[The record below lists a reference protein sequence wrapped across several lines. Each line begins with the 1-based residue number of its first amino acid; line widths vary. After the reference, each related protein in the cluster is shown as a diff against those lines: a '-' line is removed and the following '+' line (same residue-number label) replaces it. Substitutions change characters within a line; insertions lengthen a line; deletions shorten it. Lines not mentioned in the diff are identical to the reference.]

1 MTDSSVLMT
10 RSVPYTWDELR
21 GFAKTEPSTAA
32 FQVGVGARPLAEDTH
47 KAPQAASLAVAPQ
60 SSESESAPSC
70 GLTQE
75 EIDRI
80 TSTITEE
87 VRKTLFEEIDLVVEL
102 ALKKMRSHLRCDIE
116 KAIAIN
122 VARSVRDAFEAPK
135 GKGN

>member
-47 KAPQAASLAVAPQ
+47 KAPQVASLAVASQPY
-60 SSESESAPSC
+60 ESNSSC

-75 EIDRI
+75 EIDHI

>member
-1 MTDSSVLMT
+1 MTDNSVLMT

-21 GFAKTEPSTAA
+21 EFAVTEPTTAA
-32 FQVGVGARPLAEDTH
+32 LQVGADAAAPATDLRKVSEATPVAVTPLA
-47 KAPQAASLAVAPQ
+47 SQ
-60 SSESESAPSC
+60 STSSSS

-87 VRKTLFEEIDLVVEL
+87 VRKTLFAEIDLVVEL

-116 KAIAIN
+116 KAVAIN
-122 VARSVRDAFEAPK
+122 VARSVRDAFEAQK